1 MIYADIGP
9 LTKTTTQNIQSYF
22 LDDNVVEYASVQV
35 SDSIREETHYQDAG
49 DIFFTYCMHEECMH
63 TDSDTKLWSLFQI
76 KV

>member
-9 LTKTTTQNIQSYF
+9 LTKTTTQNTQSYF

-49 DIFFTYCMHEECMH
+49 DIFFFNYCMRSVCIQVV
-63 TDSDTKLWSLFQI
+63 TLNYGLCFR
-76 KV
+76 